1 MHCFYPCKARILYLF
16 EINFINMKKYKSY
29 IFLFSLILLFLIVGY
44 CALGPSSKNDSLQ
57 EKATVIL
64 KRVDALIDENN
75 PPQFNK
81 AMQIMDSC
89 TQKDKKYYDV
99 TEFKEKYDRLKI
111 LTEI

>member
-1 MHCFYPCKARILYLF
+1 M
-16 EINFINMKKYKSY
+16 NMKKYKSY
-29 IFLFSLILLFLIVGY
+29 IFLFSLVILFLIVGY
-44 CALGPSSKNDSLQ
+44 CTLGGCESSKENSIK
-57 EKATVIL
+57 EKAKSIL
-64 KRVDALIDENN
+64 KRVDALIEQND

-89 TQKDKKYYDV
+89 TQRDKQYYDV